1 MSTLALIILAVHDL
15 ERSLAFYRQVFDWRQ
30 TVDAPG
36 YAEFELPSGLRVGL
50 YSREGFAR
58 NLGQTAWPVPPA
70 ELTSTEIYFLDNDP
84 TNLILRLRKAGA
96 RELSPLA
103 LRDWGDEAAYYADP
117 DGNIIVAARTASS

>member
-1 MSTLALIILAVHDL
+1 MSTLALIILAVRDL

-58 NLGQTAWPVPPA
+58 NVGQTPWPVPPA
-70 ELTSTEIYFLDNDP
+70 ELTSSELYFIDDDP
-84 TNLILRLRKAGA
+84 ASLSIRLQKAGA

-117 DGNIIVAARTASS
+117 DGNIIVAARTVSG